1 VAAQIRTPIFFV
13 NAAYDSWQVRI
24 LFLKKHQFIFG
35 LVFFWYGISTE
46 FEEIDLRYKGLFG

>member
-35 LVFFWYGISTE
+35 LVFFWYVLVLVLI
-46 FEEIDLRYKGLFG
+46 LLLYVLH